1 MTQLNAGRGAT
12 HQPRHDGVNTEAH
25 RGDPY
30 RPDAKFPEPAVCP
43 DCQASYHQGRWT
55 WEPAAGEAT
64 PHRCPACARIR
75 DGLPAGLLSLSGAF
89 MAGHCEEIMRL
100 VNNTE
105 ARIRSERP
113 LERLI
118 AIDTGSVGSGA
129 AEVGGLTASP
139 LELSFTGTHIT
150 RAIGK
155 AIEAAYGG
163 RLEAPFSAQGAV
175 LRCHW
180 ERN

>member
-1 MTQLNAGRGAT
+1 MAQLNAGRSAT

-30 RPDAKFPEPAVCP
+30 RPEAKIAEPAVCP
-43 DCQASYHQGRWT
+43 DCQASYRKGRWC
-55 WEPAAGEAT
+55 WEPPAAEAT
-64 PHRCPACARIR
+64 PHRCPACARIH
-75 DGLPAGLLSLSGAF
+75 DGLPAGLLHLSGAF
-89 MAGHCEEIMRL
+89 VASHCEEIMRL

-113 LERLI
+113 LERLM
-118 AIDTGSVGSGA
+118 AVDTA
-129 AEVGGLTASP
+129 DAGLGTEDDRGV
-139 LELSFTGTHIT
+139 ELSFTGTHIT
-150 RAIGK
+150 RAVGK

-163 RLEAPFSAQGAV
+163 RLEAPFGEQGGV

-180 ERN
+180 QRD